1 MTKLPKLLL
10 MTAFVAGL
18 SLLSGCAFLT
28 GAAVGGAAVYV
39 LH

>member
-1 MTKLPKLLL
+1 MPHLRTLTLITMLALVPQ
-10 MTAFVAGL
+10 
-18 SLLSGCAFLT
+18 LSGCAFLT